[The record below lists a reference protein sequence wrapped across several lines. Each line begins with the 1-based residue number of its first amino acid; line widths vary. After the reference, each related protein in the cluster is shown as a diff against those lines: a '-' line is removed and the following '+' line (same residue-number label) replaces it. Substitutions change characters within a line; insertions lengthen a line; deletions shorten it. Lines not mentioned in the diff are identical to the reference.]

1 MMMIKDEDYLD
12 FQSSANN
19 SGLRV
24 DEKLEEIIQYYMMII
39 SRKELC
45 KAQKDKIKFFGV
57 MSSFCKRSV
66 CKIVTVQCLE
76 NYSSGLEK
84 Y

>member
-45 KAQKDKIKFFGV
+45 KAQKDKIRSFGV
-57 MSSFCKRSV
+57 MFS
-66 CKIVTVQCLE
+66 
-76 NYSSGLEK
+76 
-84 Y
+84 